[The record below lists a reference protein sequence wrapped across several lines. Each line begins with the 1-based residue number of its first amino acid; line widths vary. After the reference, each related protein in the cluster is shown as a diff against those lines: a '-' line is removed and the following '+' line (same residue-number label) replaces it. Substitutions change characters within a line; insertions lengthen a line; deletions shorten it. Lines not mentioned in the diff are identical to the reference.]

1 MLHTTYTYLR
11 PILLFQAQDIK
22 GEITVEKLKD
32 NLVNV
37 QGLPAEEI
45 AVATGDQKE
54 LDGVN
59 ISQTRRSLG

>member
-32 NLVNV
+32 NLVNI

-59 ISQTRRSLG
+59 I